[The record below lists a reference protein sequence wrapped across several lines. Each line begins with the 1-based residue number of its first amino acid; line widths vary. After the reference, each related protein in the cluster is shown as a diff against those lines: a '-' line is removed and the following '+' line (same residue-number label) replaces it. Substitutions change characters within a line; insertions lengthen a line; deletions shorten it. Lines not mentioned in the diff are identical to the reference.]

1 MTTAATTTTPTAPA
15 AWEQLSAR
23 LRDELPVPSFLSLFA
38 SAVPVSIDET
48 GTLTVAL
55 SNAFC
60 VSQARRHRVEI
71 EEWSAAADLA
81 SVEFVA
87 REQVGLPSV
96 ELEDRPDPLLE
107 DRAAHSTHERQARTQ
122 RAVERQREQPPGV
135 ITRLLAERGFWS
147 LDPAAQLKLF
157 EVDDLHGALQV
168 LPSPLGSPG
177 TYEAAVF
184 TGLLTLWAGGDRSEP
199 RMETSLHQLAELL
212 RLSWGG
218 RTSAQ
223 LVEAIERLKATSY
236 RVVVQDAAG
245 GWTDLFSLLDRVQTR
260 WNGPASSPH
269 RHVAAVFSE
278 PIWEAISQ
286 PRVLRPV
293 DLDVLHGLGKNR
305 DLAKR
310 LFLYVEGVPMHRL
323 PSGDE
328 LLERVIDERLAATLG
343 AKPQLYDLRR
353 HLERAGKAIEANAP
367 RYRSIETVP
376 RVKRGLRRG
385 EPTHL
390 LRVVRS
396 RVAVSR

>member
-1 MTTAATTTTPTAPA
+1 VTVALAPA
-15 AWEQLSAR
+15 PSAAAVWAGLSVQLRER
-23 LRDELPVPSFLSLFA
+23 LPEATFFSFYA
-38 SAVPVSIDET
+38 SALAISIDQVD
-48 GTLTVAL
+48 TLTVAL
-55 SNAFC
+55 ANEFC
-60 VSQARRHRVEI
+60 VSHARRCSALVDQLLTTSPIARVK
-71 EEWSAAADLA
+71 
-81 SVEFVA
+81 FVSRDA
-87 REQVGLPSV
+87 IGLPTID
-96 ELEDRPDPLLE
+96 ERPDPIIEAVIERDDQQL
-107 DRAAHSTHERQARTQ
+107 RARNQ

-147 LDPAAQLKLF
+147 LDPASQLALF

-168 LPSPLGSPG
+168 VPSAYGLPG

-184 TGLLTLWAGGDRSEP
+184 TGLLTLWAGGDRAEP

-236 RVVVQDAAG
+236 RVVVQQDAAG

-310 LFLYVEGVPMHRL
+310 LFLYIEGIPMHRL

-328 LLERVIDERLAATLG
+328 FLERVVDERLAATLG

-353 HLERAGKAIEANAP
+353 HLERAGKAIAANAP
-367 RYRSIETVP
+367 RYRSIEIVP
-376 RVKRGLRRG
+376 RVKRGLRSG

-396 RVAVSR
+396 RVAASR